1 MVDSLNVD
9 DGVSVT
15 CETEESHV
23 SSEKQIGSKEVKS
36 NDKVES
42 TFNDKKPH
50 RPILQKFPPRPF
62 GKQNRAFQKSWY
74 DDYEWLEYDEVN
86 VKCYC
91 FPCRV
96 FLNKVVAFNK
106 DGYFN
111 WKNAKGVSGGL
122 ASHENQDH
130 GTAMKLWDDR
140 KNRDLSSSSIV
151 HFIQNKSEHKS
162 V

>member
-1 MVDSLNVD
+1 M
-9 DGVSVT
+9 
-15 CETEESHV
+15 
-23 SSEKQIGSKEVKS
+23 
-36 NDKVES
+36 
-42 TFNDKKPH
+42 
-50 RPILQKFPPRPF
+50 
-62 GKQNRAFQKSWY
+62 
-74 DDYEWLEYDEVN
+74 
-86 VKCYC
+86 
-91 FPCRV
+91 

-151 HFIQNKSEHKS
+151 HLIQNKSEHKKWLETVFLIS
-162 V
+162 KFLIKNGQPLRGHEEVTDFDEGVSGGLYLNIMCDLVFQLRPDLAEIAKSFLRILNILRRIFRMKSSLY